1 MAPRSPYIEG
11 SPSLTAASHC
21 CGVIS
26 ARSPNR
32 PDPALIV
39 RPHPCCMP
47 WDASIKTFFIF
58 EERLAD
64 ARSGQ
69 FPDRPAVPVELAS
82 GGLVDD
88 RPDDRVA
95 PSVTG
100 VGPSLRKR
108 RPSPK
113 LLRCCRPKGEANRPR
128 TWQSCFSG
136 GGLRDTLSIASAQ
149 SYRRRSSRTPCASR
163 RRFSASRPG
172 TPQTSSHLL
181 VRHVRR
187 PPRCPTRT
195 IGGSRAARTTRSS
208 PATLTGRTPRPSM
221 ICNPSMRRSIRRLS
235 SHRRRPRDRRRSRPA
250 PPQRASREE
259 VAGTESSSDRCAA
272 FALPSGRAVP
282 LAGQRRD
289 TRSVNCRWW
298 SLETSLQ

>member
-1 MAPRSPYIEG
+1 MPLRLGRDHGLDRFEQPAQRVAMAPRSPYIEG

-69 FPDRPAVPVELAS
+69 FPDWPAVPVELAS

-163 RRFSASRPG
+163 FGIKAG
-172 TPQTSSHLL
+172 HTADLL
-181 VRHVRR
+181 T
-187 PPRCPTRT
+187 PPRSTCTP
-195 IGGSRAARTTRSS
+195 AA
-208 PATLTGRTPRPSM
+208 
-221 ICNPSMRRSIRRLS
+221 
-235 SHRRRPRDRRRSRPA
+235 
-250 PPQRASREE
+250 
-259 VAGTESSSDRCAA
+259 
-272 FALPSGRAVP
+272 ALPYAHHWRLARSP
-282 LAGQRRD
+282 NDTFLAGNTHRED
-289 TRSVNCRWW
+289 TSAFDD
-298 SLETSLQ
+298 LQPVYAALYSAPFIPPPKAT